1 MAKTL
6 RQLRRELMSE
16 DSRLTRR
23 INENR
28 EEVMKLEKV
37 LDRHINR
44 RNDVRMTINAYEKL
58 MSEHEY
64 PPTIKF

>member
-6 RQLRRELMSE
+6 RELRRELMIE

-23 INENR
+23 INEDR

-37 LDRHINR
+37 LDRRINR
-44 RNDVRMTINAYEKL
+44 RNDVRMTINAYERL